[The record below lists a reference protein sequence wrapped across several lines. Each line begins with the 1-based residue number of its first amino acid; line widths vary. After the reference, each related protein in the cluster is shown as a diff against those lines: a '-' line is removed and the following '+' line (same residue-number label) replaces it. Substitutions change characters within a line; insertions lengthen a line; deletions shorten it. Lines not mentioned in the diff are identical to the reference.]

1 MSIRVVGKRT
11 QRLIGRLTTLVID
24 NLATVNRKAKT
35 ESSEKGKSS
44 CLTGDGE
51 FWSPLPDVKTPSRK
65 FELWAISNRSN

>member
-44 CLTGDGE
+44 
-51 FWSPLPDVKTPSRK
+51 
-65 FELWAISNRSN
+65 